1 MFGNESKVKKKKNG
15 EQKLVRSGIS
25 FSQVISLFDPLA
37 CGRAFIRVSLI
48 DVQRGTFLKP
58 ELCAVYGFP
67 LNVGTAVRIDWSGCV
82 VLREPLRYAP
92 GSRGNA
98 CARPASSRIRSCR
111 SIDCNHHLSKSI
123 CKVHQ
128 GHIYA
133 YFLLRKGQSRSVW
146 DVIQGTYD
154 FEMSRQKFGTFEHE
168 RFITFLWKKKL
179 LPLSYFVTK
188 YTYEGKR
195 DAKEY
200 LSEK

>member
-1 MFGNESKVKKKKNG
+1 MFGDESKREKKRRA
-15 EQKLVRSGIS
+15 EASTLRDFVFASD
-25 FSQVISLFDPLA
+25 FAFYVPLA
-37 CGRAFIRVSLI
+37 CGRTFIRVSLI

-111 SIDCNHHLSKSI
+111 STDCNHHLSKSI

-128 GHIYA
+128 EDIYA
-133 YFLLRKGQSRSVW
+133 YLLLRKDQSRSVRN
-146 DVIQGTYD
+146 VIQGTYN
-154 FEMSRQKFGTFEHE
+154 FEISRQKFDTFQHE
-168 RFITFLWKKKL
+168 RFTT
-179 LPLSYFVTK
+179 LSFERETSSALVFCHK
-188 YTYEGKR
+188 IRRKMRRKR
-195 DAKEY
+195 IFI
-200 LSEK
+200 